1 MLIEIQHLKKNYQI
15 KNIPMNILKKT
26 VSISLFLALTFLV
39 QGQQIYN
46 LDLESSIS
54 LAREKSKTMQILQ
67 QSMIKA
73 SYDLKA
79 ATSTFKTHVSMDLV
93 LPQYTET
100 IKQWEDSSGI
110 SFYPVRQNQVNGY
123 LTISQPLPTDG
134 NLFIRSGVQSFVD
147 YYGKDRNAQITSSIG
162 LRQPVEAFFG
172 FNNMRLGYQQ
182 AKLAYDLSNKQLKRE
197 ELNLVYD
204 ISQAFFTL
212 LSFHERLNIA
222 QQSLNRQQE
231 AFDIAQSKYKAGL
244 IREVEAL
251 QMEVDLGEAMN
262 NLDIAEVDHS
272 SQMNLF
278 KERLGVDLRDSVI
291 IKSDLGFNQVLVD
304 AEKAVALAL
313 EHRLELKENEIQIE
327 LSQMDI
333 KRRKAAGR
341 INGDILVN
349 YNFIGVDKSSLS
361 IPVET
366 AFGNTWQNMLNR
378 PGSFGVG
385 LTVNIPIIDWGENR
399 ARVNAAK
406 ATLEQNKIQLV
417 AERITIERDIRSTV
431 SRLQSSLRRLQL
443 LEKNVVVAEKSFEIS
458 RQRYANGDID
468 SQAMA
473 LERERLNN
481 AYITRLESFINYK
494 LLLSDLMRKTFFDF
508 EKNISMVGK

>member
-1 MLIEIQHLKKNYQI
+1 MNTLQR
-15 KNIPMNILKKT
+15 IPCI
-26 VSISLFLALTFLV
+26 IFFLFSSFFANA
-39 QGQQIYN
+39 QQIYN
-46 LDLESSIS
+46 LDLESSIQ

-67 QSMIKA
+67 QSLKKA

-79 ATSTFKTHVSMDLV
+79 ATSSFKTHVSMDLV
-93 LPQYTET
+93 MPQYTET
-100 IKQWEDSSGI
+100 IRQFEDSSGI
-110 SFYPVRQNQVNGY
+110 SFYPVRQNQMNSY

-134 NLFIRSGVQSFVD
+134 NLFIRSGLQSFVD
-147 YYGKDRNAQITSSIG
+147 YYAKDRNAQITSSIG

-172 FNNMRLGYQQ
+172 YNTLRLGYQQ

-212 LSFHERLNIA
+212 LSYHERLNIA
-222 QQSLNRQQE
+222 QLSLNRQQE
-231 AFDIAQSKYKAGL
+231 AFDIAQSKFIAGL
-244 IREVEAL
+244 IREVESL

-262 NLDIAEVDHS
+262 NLDLAKVDHS
-272 SQMNLF
+272 SQMSLF
-278 KERLGVDLRDSVI
+278 KERLGIDLRDSVI
-291 IKSDLGFNQVLVD
+291 IKSDLGYSLVLVD
-304 AEKAVALAL
+304 AQKAVSLAL
-313 EHRLELKENEIQIE
+313 ENRLELKENEIQIE
-327 LSQMDI
+327 LAKMEI
-333 KRRKAAGR
+333 RRRKAAGR

-349 YNFIGVDKSSLS
+349 YNFIGVDKSSVS
-361 IPVET
+361 IPIGT
-366 AFGNTWQNMLNR
+366 SFDNTWQNLLSR

-399 ARVNAAK
+399 ARVNAAR
-406 ATLEQNKIQLV
+406 ATLEQNKIQLD
-417 AERITIERDIRSTV
+417 AEKVTIERDIRTTV
-431 SRLQSSLRRLQL
+431 NRLQSSLRRLQL

-481 AYITRLESFINYK
+481 AYITRLDSFINYK
-494 LLLSDLMRKTFFDF
+494 LLLSDIMRKTFFDF

>member
-1 MLIEIQHLKKNYQI
+1 MI
-15 KNIPMNILKKT
+15 ILKKIT
-26 VSISLFLALTFLV
+26 SISIFLV
-39 QGQQIYN
+39 LSTMSQGQQIYN
-46 LDLESSIS
+46 LDLESSIQ

-67 QSMIKA
+67 QSLKKA

-79 ATSTFKTHVSMDLV
+79 ATSSFKTHVTMDMV

-100 IKQWEDSSGI
+100 IRQFEDSSGI
-110 SFYPVRQNQVNGY
+110 SFYPVRQNQMNSY

-134 NLFIRSGVQSFVD
+134 NLFIRSGVQSYVD
-147 YYGKDRNAQITSSIG
+147 YYAKDRNAQITSSIG

-172 FNNMRLGYQQ
+172 YNTLRLGYQQ

-222 QQSLNRQQE
+222 QLSLNRQQE
-231 AFDIAQSKYKAGL
+231 AFDIAQSKFKAGL
-244 IREVEAL
+244 IREVESL

-262 NLDIAEVDHS
+262 NLDLAKVDYS
-272 SQMNLF
+272 SQMSLF
-278 KERLGVDLRDSVI
+278 KERLGIDLRDSVI
-291 IKSDLGFNQVLVD
+291 IKSDLGYTQVLVD
-304 AEKAVALAL
+304 AEKAVNLAL
-313 EHRLELKENEIQIE
+313 ENRLELKENEIQIE
-327 LSQMDI
+327 LSKMEI

-349 YNFIGVDKSSLS
+349 YNFIGVDKSSVS
-361 IPVET
+361 IPIENS
-366 AFGNTWQNMLNR
+366 FNNTWQNMLSR

-399 ARVNAAK
+399 AKVNAAR
-406 ATLEQNKIQLV
+406 ATLEQNKIQLD
-417 AERITIERDIRSTV
+417 AEKVTIERDIRTTV
-431 SRLQSSLRRLQL
+431 NQLQSSLRRLQL

-508 EKNISMVGK
+508 EKNISMVGM